1 LSVEKGSKRTR
12 GIVAVEVNTSGNAV
26 KLGAPHTLFQAVG
39 IQGDFAPYDVSVDG
53 KKFLI
58 NSGNL
63 KEDTEPLTPVQ
74 NCRRS

>member
-1 LSVEKGSKRTR
+1 
-12 GIVAVEVNTSGNAV
+12 V

-63 KEDTEPLTPVQ
+63 KEGTEPLTPVQ